1 MIDDQLYSEVC
12 SQASDGTMS
21 ERHQPHR
28 PRHLLDPEDLHGS
41 HQRSQGTA
49 ESLSR
54 VQMWVMSVLVVT
66 TLEHFAAGVAA
77 VAMFTGG
84 ARLDARIGLNVIA
97 AAIGCLAVAAGLMIH
112 RRSPLSWWLLLGLA
126 PGLIGAWFTF
136 V

>member
-1 MIDDQLYSEVC
+1 VSREKALIDGV
-12 SQASDGTMS
+12 
-21 ERHQPHR
+21 RRR

-66 TLEHFAAGVAA
+66 TIGHLAAGVAVAA
-77 VAMFTGG
+77 VFTDA

-97 AAIGCLAVAAGLMIH
+97 AVIGCLAVAAGLMIH
-112 RRSPLSWWLLLGLA
+112 KRSPLSWWLLLGLL
-126 PGLIGAWFTF
+126 PGLIGTWFTF

>member
-1 MIDDQLYSEVC
+1 VSREKAL
-12 SQASDGTMS
+12 SDGV
-21 ERHQPHR
+21 RRR

-66 TLEHFAAGVAA
+66 TLGHLAAGVALAA
-77 VAMFTGG
+77 VFTD
-84 ARLDARIGLNVIA
+84 APRLDARIGLNVIA
-97 AAIGCLAVAAGLMIH
+97 AVIGCLAVAAGLMIH
-112 RRSPLSWWLLLGLA
+112 KRSPLSWWLLVGLL
-126 PGLIGAWFTF
+126 PGVIGAWFTF